1 MSNKYHPN
9 KSLLLNQT
17 GKSSVESNVK
27 SKSALKREMTNL
39 QKIGED
45 LIKLSPAKL
54 DKIPMPEELIEA
66 VMLARRLKNREG
78 KRRQMQY
85 IGKIMRTADSE
96 KILMSLSLFDHKSEE
111 FRREQHRLE
120 EWRDRLIIEGDK
132 AISELILE
140 LPKIDRKHLRQLI
153 RQASKEALENKPA
166 AASRKIFKY
175 LKES

>member
-1 MSNKYHPN
+1 MSDKYHPN

-66 VMLARRLKNREG
+66 CLLYTSPSPR
-78 KRRQMQY
+78 
-85 IGKIMRTADSE
+85 DS
-96 KILMSLSLFDHKSEE
+96 
-111 FRREQHRLE
+111 
-120 EWRDRLIIEGDK
+120 
-132 AISELILE
+132 
-140 LPKIDRKHLRQLI
+140 
-153 RQASKEALENKPA
+153 
-166 AASRKIFKY
+166 
-175 LKES
+175 